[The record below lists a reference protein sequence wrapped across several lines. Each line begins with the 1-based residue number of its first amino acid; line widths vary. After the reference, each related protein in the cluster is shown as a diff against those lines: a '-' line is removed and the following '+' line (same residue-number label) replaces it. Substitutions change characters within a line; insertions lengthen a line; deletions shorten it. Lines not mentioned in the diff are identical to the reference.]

1 MNCVCYNIM
10 NNLQTSLANLLMTAA
25 NNRIN
30 SGSSTTDDGNY
41 RPNLNLLDNN
51 NENTSF
57 DLNTFF
63 YVFLILVTFFSFSS
77 IMNSRRR
84 RIGGNT
90 SSLNWNKIE

>member
-30 SGSSTTDDGNY
+30 SGLSTTDDGNT

-63 YVFLILVTFFSFSS
+63 YVFLLLITFFSFSS
-77 IMNSRRR
+77 IINSRRR
-84 RIGGNT
+84 RVGGNT
-90 SSLNWNKIE
+90 SSLN

>member
-63 YVFLILVTFFSFSS
+63 YVFLLLITFFSFSS
-77 IMNSRRR
+77 IIDSRRR
-84 RIGGNT
+84 RVGGNT

>member
-10 NNLQTSLANLLMTAA
+10 NTLQTYLANLLMTAA

-41 RPNLNLLDNN
+41 RPNLNLLDENNQNN
-51 NENTSF
+51 NF

-84 RIGGNT
+84 IGGNT
-90 SSLNWNKIE
+90 SSLN

>member
-30 SGSSTTDDGNY
+30 SGSITTDDGNY
-41 RPNLNLLDNN
+41 RPNLNLLDENNQNN
-51 NENTSF
+51 NF

-84 RIGGNT
+84 IGGNT
-90 SSLNWNKIE
+90 SSLN

>member
-41 RPNLNLLDNN
+41 RPNLNLSDENNQNN
-51 NENTSF
+51 NF
-57 DLNTFF
+57 DLNSFF

-84 RIGGNT
+84 IGGNT

>member
-30 SGSSTTDDGNY
+30 SGSSTTNDGNY

-63 YVFLILVTFFSFSS
+63 YVFLLLITFFSFSS
-77 IMNSRRR
+77 IINSRRR

-90 SSLNWNKIE
+90 STLNWNKIE

>member
-41 RPNLNLLDNN
+41 RPNLNLSDENNQNN
-51 NENTSF
+51 NF
-57 DLNTFF
+57 DLNSFF

-84 RIGGNT
+84 IGGNT
-90 SSLNWNKIE
+90 SSLN

>member
-30 SGSSTTDDGNY
+30 SGLSTTDDGNY

-63 YVFLILVTFFSFSS
+63 YVFLLLITFFSFSS
-77 IMNSRRR
+77 IINSRRR
-84 RIGGNT
+84 RVGGNT
-90 SSLNWNKIE
+90 SSLN

>member
-41 RPNLNLLDNN
+41 RPNLNLL
-51 NENTSF
+51 
-57 DLNTFF
+57 
-63 YVFLILVTFFSFSS
+63 
-77 IMNSRRR
+77 R
-84 RIGGNT
+84 
-90 SSLNWNKIE
+90 

>member
-10 NNLQTSLANLLMTAA
+10 NRLQTSLTNLITTAA

-51 NENTSF
+51 NQNTSF

-77 IMNSRRR
+77 VINSRRR
-84 RIGGNT
+84 RIGGNG
-90 SSLNWNKIE
+90 SSLN

>member
-30 SGSSTTDDGNY
+30 SGLSTTDDGNY

-63 YVFLILVTFFSFSS
+63 YVFLLLITFFSFSS
-77 IMNSRRR
+77 IINSRRR
-84 RIGGNT
+84 RVGGNT
-90 SSLNWNKIE
+90 STLN

>member
-30 SGSSTTDDGNY
+30 SGLSTTDDGNY

-63 YVFLILVTFFSFSS
+63 YVFLLLITFFSFSS
-77 IMNSRRR
+77 IINSRRR
-84 RIGGNT
+84 RIGDNT
-90 SSLNWNKIE
+90 SSLN

>member
-1 MNCVCYNIM
+1 MNCVCNNIM
-10 NNLQTSLANLLMTAA
+10 NRLQASLSNLLTTAA

-30 SGSSTTDDGNY
+30 SGLSSTDDGNY

-51 NENTSF
+51 PNNNF

-63 YVFLILVTFFSFSS
+63 YVLIILITLFSFTS
-77 IMNSRRR
+77 MVNSRRR

-90 SSLNWNKIE
+90 SSLN

>member
-63 YVFLILVTFFSFSS
+63 YVFLLLIIFFSFSS
-77 IMNSRRR
+77 IINSRRR

-90 SSLNWNKIE
+90 SSLN

>member
-30 SGSSTTDDGNY
+30 SGSITTDDGNY
-41 RPNLNLLDNN
+41 RPNLNLLDENNQNN
-51 NENTSF
+51 NF
-57 DLNTFF
+57 DLNNFF

-84 RIGGNT
+84 IGGNT
-90 SSLNWNKIE
+90 SSLN